1 MEKEA
6 EDGPL
11 LLKKLKTFGTDR
23 GTDCSQVDN
32 GSPSTPKIISSNPAK
47 VYNFLL

>member
-23 GTDCSQVDN
+23 GGRSQVDN